1 MDLFTKQLEE
11 ITWMDVRDKLPLD
24 EPNRPWTVAITG
36 PWTLCAYAMSDQ
48 DSTLDEFT
56 SEEESPELYAKE
68 RSGNL
73 WPLGIIVEICVNGMV
88 LGRDSIWSVWL
99 DISSGTTERDDYC
112 YILDL
117 IKQLNNQASADVAD
131 HLGRKIRDLQYAANV
146 LVGIDE
152 PRLAK

>member
-36 PWTLCAYAMSDQ
+36 PWTLCAYAASDL
-48 DSTLDEFT
+48 DVSLDEWT
-56 SEEESPELYAKE
+56 SEEESPELYAKQ

-73 WPLGIIVEICVNGMV
+73 LSLGITVEICANGIA
-88 LGRDSIWSVWL
+88 LGLDSVWGVYL
-99 DISSGTTERDDYC
+99 DISSGTTERNDYC

-117 IKQLNNQASADVAD
+117 IKQLNDQASADVAD

-152 PRLAK
+152 PYLVK